1 VLYAN
6 KLCNNNHFSRCL
18 AIRIISRSRNLILI
32 LDKSPSL
39 QFQDRTISL
48 SNQHWLKFK
57 ANIFCPFEV
66 FLIFCIEMGSEVEQ
80 QQQQQ
85 HSFELSGNEKMSGL
99 YSRIHQ
105 EAEKLQKWKTAV
117 VTELKEKVR

>member
-1 VLYAN
+1 LS
-6 KLCNNNHFSRCL
+6 L
-18 AIRIISRSRNLILI
+18 RIEI
-32 LDKSPSL
+32 
-39 QFQDRTISL
+39 
-48 SNQHWLKFK
+48 
-57 ANIFCPFEV
+57 
-66 FLIFCIEMGSEVEQ
+66 GSEVEQQ

-117 VTELKEKVR
+117 ITELREKVS